1 MVKWVWHCCYTH
13 FKNRNR
19 RMKRKLQLHKRMIS
33 AVLLFT
39 MFVAGVTTSY
49 GSTLKDAKD
58 KRNEAQQKLDK
69 VNKEIAEINKK
80 QDALQA
86 QMNAYDNELMALLT
100 DLTLLKE
107 DILYKEAEIEQAEM
121 DLAAAEKRAAEQYD
135 AMKLRIQYMYE
146 NSNGTLW
153 MTLVAS
159 DNFTDALNRAEYI
172 TDVYEYDRNQLTEF
186 QETVQK
192 VADLK
197 ERLDGE
203 RIELEELQVNMQE
216 QQKELEGLI
225 ARSEA
230 QMAGIKEQMADAS
243 ALAKQYAKT
252 IKQQNQVI
260 VAEEARIAAE
270 KAAQQAA
277 NNSNAGSTNSNS
289 SSSGSES
296 SNSAGLTGG
305 ANPSHST
312 GISGQ
317 DVVNY
322 ASQFVGN
329 PYVFGGSSLTN
340 GCDCSYFTQACF
352 GHFGISLPRTSYS
365 QRSSGQAVS
374 YANAQAGDIICY
386 AGHVAIYMGNGK
398 IVHAANERLGIC
410 YGSATYR
417 TIVAVRRVL

>member
-1 MVKWVWHCCYTH
+1 
-13 FKNRNR
+13 
-19 RMKRKLQLHKRMIS
+19 MKRKLHLHKRIVS
-33 AVLLFT
+33 ALLLLT
-39 MFVAGVTTSY
+39 MLAAGVTPSY
-49 GSTLKDAKD
+49 GSALKDAQN

-86 QMNAYDNELMALLT
+86 QMDAYDNELMALLT

-107 DILYKEAEIEQAEM
+107 DIMYKEAEIEQAEM
-121 DLAAAEKRAAEQYD
+121 DLAAAEKRSAEQYE

-153 MTLVAS
+153 TSLVAS

-172 TDVYEYDRNQLTEF
+172 TDVYKYDRNQLTEF
-186 QETVQK
+186 QETVQE
-192 VADLK
+192 VTDLK
-197 ERLDGE
+197 TRLDGE
-203 RIELEELQVNMQE
+203 RIELGELQVNMQE
-216 QQKELEGLI
+216 QQKELETLI
-225 ARSEA
+225 ARSET
-230 QMAGIKEQMADAS
+230 QMAGIKEQIADAS

-260 VAEEARIAAE
+260 AQEEARIAAE
-270 KAAQQAA
+270 KAA
-277 NNSNAGSTNSNS
+277 NNSGSSSAGNSS
-289 SSSGSES
+289 AGSSSG
-296 SNSAGLTGG
+296 GLTGG
-305 ANPSHST
+305 SNPSYST
-312 GISGQ
+312 GVSGQ

-329 PYVFGGSSLTN
+329 PYVFGGTSLTN

-352 GHFGISLPRTSYS
+352 GHFGISLPRTSYA

-386 AGHVAIYMGNGK
+386 AGHVAIYMGNGR
-398 IVHAANERLGIC
+398 IVHAANARLGIC
-410 YGSATYR
+410 YGNATYR